1 MSMCVSREARTGLCA
16 KRDRL
21 FLVLERGQAVCVR
34 GRIIECYLQRVC
46 TILYHKI
53 IA

>member
-34 GRIIECYLQRVC
+34 GRILDSVFAPYYI
-46 TILYHKI
+46 TKS
-53 IA
+53 